1 MKWVCLMANMLI
13 PGMGSL
19 IIKRWGPGLIQTVLS
34 LLAWGVIIPALALG
48 WSVIKQLIQGYNQ
61 AVGEE
66 FDAVGSQAE
75 KIGNL
80 VMDNIPLLVIAV
92 LGVILLKI
100 TLIWSGFTVVRHF
113 KSQGNVDAEN
123 QTSDG
128 PTEAADA
135 ETLLRD
141 SSN

>member
-13 PGMGSL
+13 PGTGSL

-34 LLAWGVIIPALALG
+34 LLAWGVIIPALVLG
-48 WSVIKQLIQGYNQ
+48 WSVIKPLIQGYNQ

-113 KSQGNVDAEN
+113 KSQGNVDVED
-123 QTSDG
+123 QTPDG

>member
-1 MKWVCLMANMLI
+1 MKWACLMANMLI

-113 KSQGNVDAEN
+113 KSQGIVNAED
-123 QTSDG
+123 QASDG

>member
-1 MKWVCLMANMLI
+1 MANMLI

>member
-13 PGMGSL
+13 PGTGSL

-34 LLAWGVIIPALALG
+34 LLAWGVIIPALLLG
-48 WSVIKQLIQGYNQ
+48 WSVCKILIQGHKQ
-61 AVGEE
+61 ALAEE
-66 FDAVGSQAE
+66 FDAMGFQAE

-113 KSQGNVDAEN
+113 KSQGNVNAED
-123 QTSDG
+123 QASDG